1 MISSVDCEENLFIFV
16 ITMDYR
22 NFPVF
27 VYYHI

>member
-1 MISSVDCEENLFIFV
+1 MISRMIATTKLFIFV

-27 VYYHI
+27 VYYQI